1 MGQRGA
7 FGGAG
12 GAAGELD
19 VDGIVELQLR
29 RQLRKLPAMAVA
41 AHAEHVGEAQE
52 AALFV
57 VADADQRGQLRQA
70 LGLQFAGSAAVDFRR
85 QLAQHADIVAGLE
98 RIRGDQRLAADL
110 VERIVELGE
119 SIGRIDVDQDQS
131 GLGGGELRDHPLGIV
146 RRPDAD
152 AVAGV
157 EPERQQSRGKG
168 VDLGFQLAIAPAH
181 ALLAGDERVA
191 VRPSRCHLVE
201 MHAEGFADQRHAGG
215 AVDIALREL
224 GHGFSPG
231 TPAPLPM
238 RFASFGQ
245 RRPACHLI

>member
-1 MGQRGA
+1 MGERRA
-7 FGGAG
+7 FGRAG

-29 RQLRKLPAMAVA
+29 RQLRKFPAMTVA
-41 AHAEHVGEAQE
+41 AHAEHVGKAQE
-52 AALFV
+52 AALLI
-57 VADADQRGQLRQA
+57 VADADQRGQLRQP
-70 LGLQFAGSAAVDFRR
+70 LGLQFTGGAAVDFRR
-85 QLAQHADIVAGLE
+85 QLAQHAHIIAGLE
-98 RIRGDQRLAADL
+98 RIRGDQRLAADF
-110 VERIVELGE
+110 VERVVELGE
-119 SIGRIDVDQDQS
+119 PIGRIDVDQDQS
-131 GLGGGELRDHPLGIV
+131 GLGGGELGDRPLGVV

-157 EPERQQSRGKG
+157 EPKRQQARGKG

-181 ALLAGDERVA
+181 ALLAHDERVA
-191 VRPSRCHLVE
+191 VRPSGCHLVE
-201 MHAEGFADQRHAGG
+201 MHAEGFADQRRHRNPVG
-215 AVDIALREL
+215 IALREL
-224 GHGFSPG
+224 GHGFPPG